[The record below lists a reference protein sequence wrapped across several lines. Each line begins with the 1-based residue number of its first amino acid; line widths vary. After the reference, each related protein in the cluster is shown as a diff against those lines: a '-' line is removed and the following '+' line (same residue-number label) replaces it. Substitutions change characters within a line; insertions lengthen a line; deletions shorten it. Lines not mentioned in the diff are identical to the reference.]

1 MTEDQQEQEQEQEA
15 LGWRSSV
22 GYVLLLMLVFKPA

>member
-1 MTEDQQEQEQEQEA
+1 MTEDQQEQEA
-15 LGWRSSV
+15 LGWQASV